1 MGVGAACG
9 GIVATGAVTGT
20 GIDGGGGKRA
30 IGLNGADE
38 SLIDENLGSGNTAL
52 DGQRSQARLR
62 LEVLGL
68 QIPRLQILGLQT
80 KDKSGLFA
88 FADADRLL
96 GRILEA
102 ALRDFYNVV
111 LGLEIRQ
118 AQLAG
123 LSQLRLKV
131 SVEKNFCVVLTGN
144 DNERALAVTRLGGR
158 LIVGRL
164 IVGRLIIG
172 RPIIDRGVSSGGV
185 GRNTRSRRRW
195 FGSCL
200 CGAGDGRSGDDGRWG
215 GRSWDGGR

>member
-1 MGVGAACG
+1 
-9 GIVATGAVTGT
+9 
-20 GIDGGGGKRA
+20 
-30 IGLNGADE
+30 
-38 SLIDENLGSGNTAL
+38 
-52 DGQRSQARLR
+52 
-62 LEVLGL
+62 L

-96 GRILEA
+96 GRILKA

-172 RPIIDRGVSSGGV
+172 RLIIGRLIIGRPIIDRGVSSGGV

-200 CGAGDGRSGDDGRWG
+200 CGAGDGRSGDDGSWG